1 MNRSLRASALL
12 GAVCCLLAC
21 GNDVTPA
28 PAGAGMAGVGTGGAG
43 ASSGGTTSAG
53 TSGSAASGAGTGGQS
68 TGGSGNTAGTSAGN
82 AGAATGGAGAGGSAG
97 GSGGTSGSAGAGGNA
112 GAGGGGSMLPKRVLL
127 YHFSTLDVGTVPA
140 QLTFYKNQL
149 MTWGYE
155 VEDSVMPDD
164 ISTTNLARFAGVGM
178 INTCFEPFGMGK
190 PGDAQAA
197 ALKAFVASGGGLFG
211 THCADVT
218 FTSAATMPAYNQ
230 LLGGWA
236 HNGQNSGDNG
246 NLMCTTKKADH
257 PTSMQLPATFSY
269 QGNVDVADVTQDATV
284 LVECKYGSTTTPVS
298 WVRTEAGGGRVFYT
312 SFAKVSADLTN
323 ATIGTNHIV
332 AGLGWVLGR

>member
-1 MNRSLRASALL
+1 MKRSLRASTLF

-21 GNDVTPA
+21 GNESPPGPA
-28 PAGAGMAGVGTGGAG
+28 AAGM
-43 ASSGGTTSAG
+43 
-53 TSGSAASGAGTGGQS
+53 
-68 TGGSGNTAGTSAGN
+68 
-82 AGAATGGAGAGGSAG
+82 AGAATGGAGASNGGSSAAGASGSPSTSAGSGGQSAG
-97 GSGGTSGSAGAGGNA
+97 GSGNSAGAGAGNAGSPAMGGAGAGAGAGGSAGNGGSAGSGGSAGAGGS
-112 GAGGGGSMLPKRVLL
+112 GSMLPKRVLL
-127 YHFSTLDVGTVPA
+127 YHFSTLTIGTVAA

-155 VEDSVMPDD
+155 TVDSVNPDD
-164 ISTTNLARFAGVGM
+164 ISTANLATFGAVGM

-197 ALKAFVASGGGLFG
+197 ALKAFVQAGGGLFG

-246 NLMCTTKKADH
+246 SLMCTKKADH
-257 PTSMQLPATFSY
+257 PTSMMLPATFSY
-269 QGNVDVADVTQDATV
+269 QGNVDVAEVAKDATV
-284 LVECKYGSTTTPVS
+284 LVECKYGNTTTPVS
-298 WVRTEAGGGRVFYT
+298 WVRTETGGGRVFYT
-312 SFAKVSADLTN
+312 SFGKVDADLTN
-323 ATIGTNHIV
+323 TTIGPNHIV
-332 AGLGWVLGR
+332 LGLGWVLGR